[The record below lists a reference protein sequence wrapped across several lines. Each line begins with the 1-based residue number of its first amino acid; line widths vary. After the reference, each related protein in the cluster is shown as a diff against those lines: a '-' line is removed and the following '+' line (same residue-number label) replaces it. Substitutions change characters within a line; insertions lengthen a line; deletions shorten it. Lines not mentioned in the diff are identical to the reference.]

1 MAFASEAIIDVYNKV
16 KPPYNI
22 NQATQELALKAL
34 EETGQ
39 VNDMIRALVSMRE
52 QMHRQL
58 AELPVVRKIYP
69 SDANFLLVK
78 VDDARAVYQ
87 YLLDQGIVVRDRS
100 KVDLCEGCL
109 RITVGTESEN
119 GKLLKALGQYQAI

>member
-1 MAFASEAIIDVYNKV
+1 V